1 MLQGAVK
8 KMNRQIESYNEELQK
23 IDEIQDELNDAKDM
37 YERVKMENEVLLDQS
52 REEPIILGKRLQ
64 NNLF

>member
-64 NNLF
+64 NNIV

>member
-8 KMNRQIESYNEELQK
+8 KMNRQIESYNEELQR

-37 YERVKMENEVLLDQS
+37 YDRVKMENEVLLDQS
-52 REEPIILGKRLQ
+52 REEPIILGKYP
-64 NNLF
+64 